1 MFIYKSVALDCI
13 QKKMIYGEFLHV
25 EPHRKSAVRSN
36 NVMSHVGH
44 TNTHT
49 DTEQTGSLPPTERT
63 YTRTDTTDHS
73 ALAFQK
79 PGYLHVRKLTD
90 TTPTTVGP
98 EQFSPTQIGQQTHQ
112 QQLQHQLQTKRGF
125 IETPVEET
133 EHLHRKHLIHK
144 NVLNKPAG
152 TGSSK
157 VTQKITPSSAD
168 QRPNV
173 EGSVT
178 EYKRLRTPKFGASS
192 SGKSDVSRDS
202 SGRSK
207 LSDHKGSWI
216 ASTGHPSGNIYHQ
229 SPSESTTNTTS
240 DSQEQERHYPPAEL
254 SQGVT
259 TSGKPA
265 NDKCNHA

>member
-1 MFIYKSVALDCI
+1 
-13 QKKMIYGEFLHV
+13 
-25 EPHRKSAVRSN
+25 
-36 NVMSHVGH
+36 MSHVGH
-44 TNTHT
+44 THTHT

-90 TTPTTVGP
+90 TTPTTVG
-98 EQFSPTQIGQQTHQ
+98 QNNFLQRKSDNKRSYNSNHQ
-112 QQLQHQLQTKRGF
+112 QQLQHQLQSKRGF

-144 NVLNKPAG
+144 NVLNKPVG

-157 VTQKITPSSAD
+157 ATQKITSASAD

-178 EYKRLRTPKFGASS
+178 EYKRLRTPKFGAGS
-192 SGKSDVSRDS
+192 SGKSDASRDS

-207 LSDHKGSWI
+207 LGDHKGSWI

-240 DSQEQERHYPPAEL
+240 DSQEQERHYPPAEPSQELKNAFEKRHYLKRFYYKSRNNL
-254 SQGVT
+254 ST
-259 TSGKPA
+259 KTA
-265 NDKCNHA
+265 ML